1 MLSTISQ
8 RKNKVEFDVS
18 IAFKALKGRGE
29 LHGCRTRNLVLLDS
43 DLRRADGN
51 EDLSICLTHA
61 SCCLARLISS
71 SSRPWQ
77 LLRCLPTHAGT
88 TFPEHRLGAISFWQ
102 NEAVFFGQTVGGT
115 WMDNRN
121 GIVND
126 WLNWRPVIAT
136 ARGTVHG

>member
-8 RKNKVEFDVS
+8 RKDKVEFDVS
-18 IAFKALKGRGE
+18 ITFKALKGRGE

-71 SSRPWQ
+71 SSRA
-77 LLRCLPTHAGT
+77 LA
-88 TFPEHRLGAISFWQ
+88 
-102 NEAVFFGQTVGGT
+102 
-115 WMDNRN
+115 
-121 GIVND
+121 
-126 WLNWRPVIAT
+126 VIALPAD
-136 ARGTVHG
+136 ARRNDVFRT